1 MRSPLPP
8 FAHPKAF
15 DDGERGM
22 HRMISEVDCFTSAGF
37 GYFPSTWAWLHW
49 PGANKDYEIVK
60 PHKKVEE
67 SEAEN

>member
-1 MRSPLPP
+1 
-8 FAHPKAF
+8 
-15 DDGERGM
+15 M